1 MGILTTLQ
9 APVYLDTNVWIYALE
24 GYPALVQPLTELFTA
39 IDRGDISAV
48 TSELTLAEVLVK
60 PFMDGSP
67 ERQAAYQ
74 QVIRSTSTLQVFPVS
89 REILVEAAKLRA
101 TAQLKLPDA
110 IHVATA
116 LLTQCSTFLTND
128 RKLQSIPNLP
138 VFLLSEIFEEEQG

>member
-9 APVYLDTNVWIYALE
+9 APIYLDTNVWIYALE

-60 PFMDGSP
+60 PFMDGSL

-110 IHVATA
+110 VHVATA
-116 LLTQCSTFLTND
+116 LSTQCSTFLTND
-128 RKLQSIPNLP
+128 RKLQSIPNLS
-138 VFLLSEIFEEEQG
+138 VFLLSEIFEEK